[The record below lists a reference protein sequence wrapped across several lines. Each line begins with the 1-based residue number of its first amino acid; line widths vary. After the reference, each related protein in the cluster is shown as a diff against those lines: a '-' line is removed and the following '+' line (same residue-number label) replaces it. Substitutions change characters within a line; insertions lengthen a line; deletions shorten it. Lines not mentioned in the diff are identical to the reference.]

1 MLIYGPMY
9 IESVPNRNSPPAI
22 LLRESWREGG
32 KTRKRTIANLSKL
45 PAEAVEAVRQI
56 LAGERLVSVDELFS
70 IERSL
75 PHGHVEA
82 VMAMIRKLN
91 LDTMISSKRS
101 RNRELVLGMIVS
113 RLLHPGSKLATTRQW
128 SQTTLAETLGVE
140 DADVDE
146 LYTALG
152 WLGKQQRR
160 IEKKL
165 AERHLCEG
173 GEILYDVTSSYYEG
187 RTCPLLRFGYS
198 RDHRGDRPQ
207 IVYGILT
214 NRRGCPVSVEV
225 YPGDTG
231 DPTTVPD
238 QVEKIRERFG
248 LERVVLVGDRG
259 MLTQTQINT
268 LKTYPGIGWISAL
281 RSDGIRKL
289 LQQGAIE
296 RSLFDQ
302 HNLAE
307 IASPDYPGE
316 RLMVCYNPLL
326 ADERKR
332 KRDELLAATETKLER
347 IVKQVARRTKKPL
360 TKDEIALKVGGVIS
374 RYKMRKHFVLSIRD
388 GAFEYARNHDSIAE
402 EEALDGIYVVRTSES
417 KKQLPAKEAVRSYKS
432 LSEVERAFRCLKGDD
447 LRVRPIFHRREDA
460 VRAHIFLCMLAYYVE
475 WHLRKAWAPL
485 LFQDEEREQQNQRRH
500 PVGPAK
506 PSPSALRK
514 KRERT
519 TEDGFPVHSLD
530 TLMSELNT
538 RCKNTCRLLSHP
550 EAEPVART
558 TDPTPLQAQAMHLIE
573 SYPVT

>member
-1 MLIYGPMY
+1 MY

-32 KTRKRTIANLSKL
+32 KTRKRTLANLSKL
-45 PAEAVEAVRQI
+45 PAEAVEAVRQV
-56 LAGERLVSVDELFS
+56 LAGKRLVSVDELFS

-75 PHGHVEA
+75 PHGCVEA
-82 VMAMIRKLN
+82 VMAMIRKLD
-91 LDTMISSKRS
+91 LDTMISAKRS
-101 RNRELVLGMIVS
+101 RNRDLVLGMIVA
-113 RLLHPGSKLATTRQW
+113 RFLHPGSKLATTRQW

-140 DADVDE
+140 NADVDE
-146 LYTALG
+146 LYTALR
-152 WLGKQQRR
+152 WLGKQQTR

-165 AERHLCEG
+165 AERHLREG
-173 GEILYDVTSSYYEG
+173 REVLYDVTSSYYEG
-187 RTCPLLRFGYS
+187 HTCPLLRFGYS

-207 IVYGILT
+207 IVYGLLT
-214 NRRGCPVSVEV
+214 NRRGCPVSVQV

-238 QVEKIRERFG
+238 QVEKVQERFG

-307 IASPDYPGE
+307 IVSPDYPGE
-316 RLMVCYNPLL
+316 RLVVCYNPLL

-332 KRDELLAATETKLER
+332 KRNELLAATEAKLER
-347 IVKQVARRTKKPL
+347 IAKQVARRTKKPM
-360 TKDEIALKVGGVIS
+360 TKDEIAFKVGGVIG
-374 RYKMRKHFVLSIRD
+374 RFKMRKHFELSIAD
-388 GAFEYARNHDSIAE
+388 GAFQYARNHTSILE
-402 EEALDGIYVVRTSES
+402 EEGLDGIYVVRTSES
-417 KKQLPAKEAVRSYKS
+417 KKRLPAKEAVRTYKS
-432 LSEVERAFRCLKGDD
+432 LSEVERAFRCLKGTD
-447 LRVRPIFHRREDA
+447 LRVRPIFHHREDA

-475 WHLRKAWAPL
+475 WYLRKAWASL
-485 LFQDEEREQQNQRRH
+485 LFDDEQREQQQKRRH

-506 PSPSALRK
+506 PSPAALRK
-514 KRERT
+514 KHQRT
-519 TEDGFPVHSLD
+519 TKDGFPVHSFD

-538 RCKNTCRLLSHP
+538 RCKNICRLLSHP
-550 EAEPVART
+550 EAEPVARI
-558 TDPTPLQAQAMHLIE
+558 TDLNPLQAEAMRLIQ